1 MTLPPTPDSDRLRI
15 LWLRLGRFQVLD
27 NGGKIYSYHLLTH
40 LKQHC
45 HVHVLESLR
54 HGDDS
59 GDTEDL
65 PYAHEREGVCSD
77 LMHEWAPRRF
87 FSFLWPILRNL
98 FASREPFALTM
109 LNSAAFTRR
118 ARELDQ
124 SGRFDLIILDG
135 LFVAP
140 VFDRLTTPRLTPTI
154 LLQHNVESL
163 IWRRL
168 SQLQRNVFM
177 RLFFAEMAR
186 RMKRRE
192 PELCRLF
199 DGVTTIS
206 DEDAAYHRDHY
217 KLENVLGCVPAG
229 ASPDARPLPA
239 AVLEQSSS
247 PCIAFLGSMNW
258 PPNADAAFWFIQEI
272 LPLIRETMPAVRF
285 RVIGREPPEALRRL
299 AAKSVGIEVT
309 GKVAEVLTPLRECA
323 LLVVPLRA
331 GSGVRLKILESMA
344 AGVPVVSTTVG
355 AEGLHMRHD
364 HDLLLADDAP
374 ALSAAILRLL
384 QDSSLRKTLAEN
396 ALQHVTQ
403 KFAWTQ
409 SAEKL
414 REYGALLHRKKQ
426 SSETSA
432 TA

>member
-1 MTLPPTPDSDRLRI
+1 MSSPPSPATQRLRI

-54 HGDDS
+54 HGDES
-59 GDTEDL
+59 GGSGPV
-65 PYAHEREGVCSD
+65 PYAHERECVYSP
-77 LMHEWAPRRF
+77 LMNEWAPRRF
-87 FSFLWPILRNL
+87 FSFLWPIVRNL

-118 ARELDQ
+118 ARELEQ
-124 SGRFDLIILDG
+124 TGSFDLIILDG

-140 VFDRLTTPRLTPTI
+140 VFDGLTTPRTTPII

-177 RLFFAEMAR
+177 RLFFYEMAR

-199 DGVTTIS
+199 DGITTIS
-206 DEDAAYHRDHY
+206 DHDAAYHRDHY
-217 KLENVLGCVPAG
+217 KLGNVLGCVPAG
-229 ASPDARPLPA
+229 ANPDARPLPA
-239 AVLEQSSS
+239 AVLEQSPS

-258 PPNADAAFWFIQEI
+258 PPNSDAAFWFIEKI
-272 LPLIRETMPAVRF
+272 LPLIRETMPEVRF

-355 AEGLHMRHD
+355 AEGLHMRHGQE
-364 HDLLLADDAP
+364 LLLADDAQ
-374 ALSAAILRLL
+374 ALSAAVLRMLK
-384 QDSSLRKTLAEN
+384 DSSLRKTLAEN

-403 KFAWTQ
+403 EFAWSK
-409 SAEKL
+409 SADKL
-414 REYGALLHRKKQ
+414 REYGTLLHRRK
-426 SSETSA
+426 SNA
-432 TA
+432 